1 MCQPGY
7 FAITIVTKIVTRVA
21 EDAVV
26 VTVVVDVA
34 ANVDMDLTMEI
45 TMEVTMDESTVT
57 PVLVVTIVASILV
70 TNVTIPTIM
79 DLVSLLGLLHLTPT
93 VTLAHA
99 DMTRTVEAD
108 VDVTTMVTTIGGM
121 DSVLPMR
128 VKRKDP
134 LSLIKTMTM
143 LEETKDLVRMEL
155 MLESCKINNLNFIA
169 NVCHI

>member
-26 VTVVVDVA
+26 VTVAVDVV
-34 ANVDMDLTMEI
+34 ANVDMDLTMEV
-45 TMEVTMDESTVT
+45 TMEESTVT

-108 VDVTTMVTTIGGM
+108 ADVTTMVTTIGGM

-134 LSLIKTMTM
+134 LLLTKTMTM
-143 LEETKDLVRMEL
+143 LEETKDSVRMGL
-155 MLESCKINNLNFIA
+155 MLESCKINNLNFIE

>member
-34 ANVDMDLTMEI
+34 VNVDMDLTMEV
-45 TMEVTMDESTVT
+45 TMEESTVT

-70 TNVTIPTIM
+70 TSVTIPTIM
-79 DLVSLLGLLHLTPT
+79 DLASLLGLLHLTPT
-93 VTLAHA
+93 AILAHA
-99 DMTRTVEAD
+99 DMTKTVEAD
-108 VDVTTMVTTIGGM
+108 ADVTIMVTTIGGM

-128 VKRKDP
+128 VKRKDL
-134 LSLIKTMTM
+134 LSLTKTMTM

>member
-1 MCQPGY
+1 MCQPDY

-26 VTVVVDVA
+26 AIVVVDVV
-34 ANVDMDLTMEI
+34 ANVDMDL

-93 VTLAHA
+93 ATLAHA

-108 VDVTTMVTTIGGM
+108 VDVTTMVTIIGGM
-121 DSVLPMR
+121 DSVLLMK
-128 VKRKDP
+128 VKRKDL
-134 LSLIKTMTM
+134 LSLTKTMTM

-155 MLESCKINNLNFIA
+155 MLESCKINNLNFIE
-169 NVCHI
+169 NVCQI

>member
-26 VTVVVDVA
+26 VTVVVDVVT
-34 ANVDMDLTMEI
+34 NVDMDLTMEV
-45 TMEVTMDESTVT
+45 TMEESTVT

-79 DLVSLLGLLHLTPT
+79 DLVSLLGLPHLTPT

-108 VDVTTMVTTIGGM
+108 ADVTTMVTTIGGM
-121 DSVLPMR
+121 DSVLPMK

-134 LSLIKTMTM
+134 LLLTKIMTM
-143 LEETKDLVRMEL
+143 LEETKDSVLVEL
-155 MLESCKINNLNFIA
+155 MLELCE
-169 NVCHI
+169 